1 MRLLKL
7 FLKFSPSLMVQETMI
22 YENIILTPNKN

>member
-1 MRLLKL
+1 MRLLIL
-7 FLKFSPSLMVQETMI
+7 FLMFSPSLMVQETMI